1 MEQEEINISW
11 EDNQQECSYEL
22 SRKIFDNSQIFD
34 VISAK
39 HFVITA
45 KRLIV
50 STADT
55 EKDGETEAK
64 INKTVDPFNADESE
78 VSFQQ
83 SDKMLQ
89 SNENQPIIK

>member
-1 MEQEEINISW
+1 M
-11 EDNQQECSYEL
+11 
-22 SRKIFDNSQIFD
+22 
-34 VISAK
+34 
-39 HFVITA
+39 ITA

-78 VSFQQ
+78 VSCQ
-83 SDKMLQ
+83 
-89 SNENQPIIK
+89 